1 MDLIKKE
8 LVLQRYATAEEMP
21 EADQML
27 LMEAKQAL
35 RTAYAP
41 YSKFFV
47 GCSLL
52 LGNGKIVRGSN
63 QENIAFPSGL
73 CAERVAI
80 FHAGSEYPDMPIL
93 AMAITVKATDY
104 LVDSPAMSCG
114 ACLQSIS
121 EYETKQQQPIR
132 TILQGETGDIYIAE
146 QGTLA
151 FLPFQFK
158 MDVLRKR

>member
-8 LVLQRYATAEEMP
+8 LIIQRYANVAELV
-21 EADQML
+21 EADQRL
-27 LMEAKQAL
+27 LEEAKQAL
-35 RTAYAP
+35 LTAYAP
-41 YSKFFV
+41 YSKFYV
-47 GCSLL
+47 GCALL
-52 LGNGKIVRGSN
+52 MENGKIIRGSN

-93 AMAITVKATDY
+93 AMAITVKATNFI
-104 LVDSPAMSCG
+104 VASPAMSCG

-121 EYETKQQQPIR
+121 EYETRQQQQIR
-132 TILQGETGDIYIAE
+132 SILQGETGDIYIAE

-158 MDVLRKR
+158 MEVLKR